1 MNSLE
6 NITETMLINHCLPYS
21 DLEVLFNMDK
31 SCLNSNANSFFKSN
45 SNLVEKY
52 FKKYKNYI
60 QLDKYFSDSFIPKAI
75 YQTLPQ
81 LSFQAHHMGGTHYL
95 DRFISQDLNS
105 PIMRGID
112 CYRRP
117 FITLKYKTEDWE
129 LIRPGQDNLKI
140 KGEDGIFTIFQRY
153 TGGSGWVK
161 SSNYRCPILYESA
174 VYIDEKYQKIIIKNI
189 IELLLNKPISVYN
202 YYTDSIVKI
211 KCQLVSQ

>member
-1 MNSLE
+1 MKKMSEQVNPL
-6 NITETMLINHCLPYS
+6 LI
-21 DLEVLFNMDK
+21 
-31 SCLNSNANSFFKSN
+31 
-45 SNLVEKY
+45 
-52 FKKYKNYI
+52 
-60 QLDKYFSDSFIPKAI
+60 
-75 YQTLPQ
+75 
-81 LSFQAHHMGGTHYL
+81 THYL

-105 PIMRGID
+105 PIMKGID
-112 CYRRP
+112 YYHRP

-174 VYIDEKYQKIIIKNI
+174 VYIDEKYQKIIVKNI

-211 KCQLVSQ
+211 KCQLVS